1 MSYFLENEEVEKVEE
16 VKEQDGIA
24 SIEPLLDNRI
34 VRAIREMGFE
44 KLSPIQEQ
52 AIPYLLQGED
62 IIGQAQTGTGKT
74 AAFGIPAIQH
84 INPDVKKLQ
93 TIILCPT
100 RELAIQAAE
109 ELRKIAKYMHGIK
122 VLPVYG
128 GQDISRQIAGLR
140 GVQIIVGTPGRVMD
154 HMRRRT
160 IKLDLVNMVV
170 LDEADEMLNMGF
182 REDMELILG
191 QIPGE
196 HQTALFSATMPKP
209 ILEIT
214 DRFQKDAKIVKVAAK
229 ELTIPLVSQKF
240 YRVKNQDKD
249 AACVRLLEYYQPKLT
264 LIFCNTKKKVDE
276 LSDLLKEQ
284 GFQAEGL
291 HGDLSQAQRDA
302 VMKRFRNG
310 GTSIL
315 IATDVAARGID
326 VDDVEAVINYDI
338 PQDIEYYVHRIG
350 RTGRAGRKGRSFT
363 FANSREI
370 YKIREI
376 ERVCHTTITEK
387 KLPGAAKVLKA
398 KADKY
403 LNKAWELHEHEDI
416 ELMKSFLQRKMEE
429 EGCDALELAAAML
442 KLQVGDKGEE
452 IAADEYT
459 KRGNRFGDRGRSGRD
474 DGEGRSFGRGDGSL
488 AVKTGNAEDSAA
500 VTEIAETMAAPVSV
514 RTEDAAEMKTVRMEE
529 NGAAVTKRRL
539 TANTLGT
546 ERREK
551 RKRERNGKSRASV
564 TASPRENDL
573 NLMRKLVDLP
583 QKPQLCF
590 CGKSCIVREECIG
603 NNRKVCGMKTLKK
616 QIPYILLGATL
627 LLLLGLNIISQDH
640 WLDSDMAAEMI
651 FSRILSEEH
660 HIFSTTNWYYSTEF
674 RVLYTQL
681 IMGPLF
687 RICSNWHVIRTI
699 TNLVFYGL
707 MLASYYYFMKPL
719 KVSRGLTV
727 LSSCLLLLPFSETMM
742 THMQM
747 GNTYMSHVILVLWF
761 FGMYLRLCS
770 GEYHAKRKVSL
781 WIFYVLLAI
790 VCGMSGVRYLLA
802 LQCPLV
808 LTSFFYLLGGEE
820 FQSFRGEMT
829 KEHFQTLFSTD
840 RMRYFLYSLA
850 GAFFAVVGYGIN
862 VVFISHKYVFQT
874 YGATN
879 FIALYHGVLF
889 DRIQNAVGCLLMLF
903 GYIPDKGFLSLR
915 GVVTMAAFVLLGIYG
930 YVTVKSGKMQ
940 RVTGFRSLITL
951 FLKVSFVLNL
961 FVFIFTTSTMVPRYY
976 ITIFIFALPVLCFYL
991 EEEKMPFDRFAVA
1004 ALLTICLIL
1013 GTGKTVM
1020 SFLTVDKN
1028 ETKRPVAEFLAG
1040 NGYDFGFATY
1050 NNANIITE
1058 LTNGEV
1064 EIGNIGDPEHLEY
1077 FKWSSPMKYY
1087 EEGYHAGET
1096 FLLLTAEECAEYAEA
1111 PALNQ
1116 GEKVYEDGSY
1126 TVYVFDSTEDLMDCA
1141 VARQ

>member
-154 HMRRRT
+154 HMRRHT

-191 QIPGE
+191 QIPRE

-276 LSDLLKEQ
+276 LADLLKQQ

-291 HGDLSQAQRDA
+291 HGDLSQAQRDVA
-302 VMKRFRNG
+302 MNRFRNG
-310 GTSIL
+310 GASIL

-370 YKIREI
+370 GKIREI

-459 KRGNRFGDRGRSGRD
+459 KRGNRLGDRDRSVRGG
-474 DGEGRSFGRGDGSL
+474 GEGRSFGRGDG
-488 AVKTGNAEDSAA
+488 
-500 VTEIAETMAAPVSV
+500 
-514 RTEDAAEMKTVRMEE
+514 
-529 NGAAVTKRRL
+529 RRRF
-539 TANTLGT
+539 GRGDRD
-546 ERREK
+546 RREDGSTGSGEGRRRRRSDSREDGRKWNDRDRKNADHKPSADRAEREAKKRKKREEPGIGNSFPK
-551 RKRERNGKSRASV
+551 RKRS
-564 TASPRENDL
+564 
-573 NLMRKLVDLP
+573 
-583 QKPQLCF
+583 
-590 CGKSCIVREECIG
+590 
-603 NNRKVCGMKTLKK
+603 
-616 QIPYILLGATL
+616 
-627 LLLLGLNIISQDH
+627 
-640 WLDSDMAAEMI
+640 
-651 FSRILSEEH
+651 
-660 HIFSTTNWYYSTEF
+660 
-674 RVLYTQL
+674 
-681 IMGPLF
+681 
-687 RICSNWHVIRTI
+687 
-699 TNLVFYGL
+699 
-707 MLASYYYFMKPL
+707 
-719 KVSRGLTV
+719 
-727 LSSCLLLLPFSETMM
+727 
-742 THMQM
+742 
-747 GNTYMSHVILVLWF
+747 
-761 FGMYLRLCS
+761 
-770 GEYHAKRKVSL
+770 
-781 WIFYVLLAI
+781 
-790 VCGMSGVRYLLA
+790 
-802 LQCPLV
+802 
-808 LTSFFYLLGGEE
+808 
-820 FQSFRGEMT
+820 
-829 KEHFQTLFSTD
+829 
-840 RMRYFLYSLA
+840 
-850 GAFFAVVGYGIN
+850 
-862 VVFISHKYVFQT
+862 
-874 YGATN
+874 
-879 FIALYHGVLF
+879 
-889 DRIQNAVGCLLMLF
+889 
-903 GYIPDKGFLSLR
+903 
-915 GVVTMAAFVLLGIYG
+915 
-930 YVTVKSGKMQ
+930 
-940 RVTGFRSLITL
+940 
-951 FLKVSFVLNL
+951 
-961 FVFIFTTSTMVPRYY
+961 
-976 ITIFIFALPVLCFYL
+976 
-991 EEEKMPFDRFAVA
+991 
-1004 ALLTICLIL
+1004 
-1013 GTGKTVM
+1013 
-1020 SFLTVDKN
+1020 
-1028 ETKRPVAEFLAG
+1028 
-1040 NGYDFGFATY
+1040 
-1050 NNANIITE
+1050 
-1058 LTNGEV
+1058 
-1064 EIGNIGDPEHLEY
+1064 
-1077 FKWSSPMKYY
+1077 
-1087 EEGYHAGET
+1087 
-1096 FLLLTAEECAEYAEA
+1096 
-1111 PALNQ
+1111 
-1116 GEKVYEDGSY
+1116 
-1126 TVYVFDSTEDLMDCA
+1126 
-1141 VARQ
+1141 

>member
-214 DRFQKDAKIVKVAAK
+214 DRFQNDAKLVKVAAQ

-459 KRGNRFGDRGRSGRD
+459 KRGNRFGDRGRSGRGG
-474 DGEGRSFGRGDGSL
+474 GEGRSFGRGDGRRKL
-488 AVKTGNAEDSAA
+488 GRED
-500 VTEIAETMAAPVSV
+500 
-514 RTEDAAEMKTVRMEE
+514 
-529 NGAAVTKRRL
+529 G
-539 TANTLGT
+539 
-546 ERREK
+546 ERRRFGRGDRDHREDGSTGSGEGRRRRRSDSREDGRKWNDRDRKNADRKPSAERAEREAKKRKKREEPGIGNSFPK
-551 RKRERNGKSRASV
+551 RKRS
-564 TASPRENDL
+564 
-573 NLMRKLVDLP
+573 
-583 QKPQLCF
+583 
-590 CGKSCIVREECIG
+590 
-603 NNRKVCGMKTLKK
+603 
-616 QIPYILLGATL
+616 
-627 LLLLGLNIISQDH
+627 
-640 WLDSDMAAEMI
+640 
-651 FSRILSEEH
+651 
-660 HIFSTTNWYYSTEF
+660 
-674 RVLYTQL
+674 
-681 IMGPLF
+681 
-687 RICSNWHVIRTI
+687 
-699 TNLVFYGL
+699 
-707 MLASYYYFMKPL
+707 
-719 KVSRGLTV
+719 
-727 LSSCLLLLPFSETMM
+727 
-742 THMQM
+742 
-747 GNTYMSHVILVLWF
+747 
-761 FGMYLRLCS
+761 
-770 GEYHAKRKVSL
+770 
-781 WIFYVLLAI
+781 
-790 VCGMSGVRYLLA
+790 
-802 LQCPLV
+802 
-808 LTSFFYLLGGEE
+808 
-820 FQSFRGEMT
+820 
-829 KEHFQTLFSTD
+829 
-840 RMRYFLYSLA
+840 
-850 GAFFAVVGYGIN
+850 
-862 VVFISHKYVFQT
+862 
-874 YGATN
+874 
-879 FIALYHGVLF
+879 
-889 DRIQNAVGCLLMLF
+889 
-903 GYIPDKGFLSLR
+903 
-915 GVVTMAAFVLLGIYG
+915 
-930 YVTVKSGKMQ
+930 
-940 RVTGFRSLITL
+940 
-951 FLKVSFVLNL
+951 
-961 FVFIFTTSTMVPRYY
+961 
-976 ITIFIFALPVLCFYL
+976 
-991 EEEKMPFDRFAVA
+991 
-1004 ALLTICLIL
+1004 
-1013 GTGKTVM
+1013 
-1020 SFLTVDKN
+1020 
-1028 ETKRPVAEFLAG
+1028 
-1040 NGYDFGFATY
+1040 
-1050 NNANIITE
+1050 
-1058 LTNGEV
+1058 
-1064 EIGNIGDPEHLEY
+1064 
-1077 FKWSSPMKYY
+1077 
-1087 EEGYHAGET
+1087 
-1096 FLLLTAEECAEYAEA
+1096 
-1111 PALNQ
+1111 
-1116 GEKVYEDGSY
+1116 
-1126 TVYVFDSTEDLMDCA
+1126 
-1141 VARQ
+1141 

>member
-214 DRFQKDAKIVKVAAK
+214 DRFQNDAKLVKVAAQ

-442 KLQVGDKGEE
+442 KLQVGDKDEE

-459 KRGNRFGDRGRSGRD
+459 KRGNRFGDRGRSGRG
-474 DGEGRSFGRGDGSL
+474 DGEGRSFGRGDGRRRFGRGDRDRRDNGS
-488 AVKTGNAEDSAA
+488 TGSGEDRRRRRSDSREDGRKWNDRDRKNADRKLSA
-500 VTEIAETMAAPVSV
+500 ERAEREAKK
-514 RTEDAAEMKTVRMEE
+514 RKKREE
-529 NGAAVTKRRL
+529 PGIGNSFP
-539 TANTLGT
+539 
-546 ERREK
+546 K
-551 RKRERNGKSRASV
+551 RKRS
-564 TASPRENDL
+564 
-573 NLMRKLVDLP
+573 
-583 QKPQLCF
+583 
-590 CGKSCIVREECIG
+590 
-603 NNRKVCGMKTLKK
+603 
-616 QIPYILLGATL
+616 
-627 LLLLGLNIISQDH
+627 
-640 WLDSDMAAEMI
+640 
-651 FSRILSEEH
+651 
-660 HIFSTTNWYYSTEF
+660 
-674 RVLYTQL
+674 
-681 IMGPLF
+681 
-687 RICSNWHVIRTI
+687 
-699 TNLVFYGL
+699 
-707 MLASYYYFMKPL
+707 
-719 KVSRGLTV
+719 
-727 LSSCLLLLPFSETMM
+727 
-742 THMQM
+742 
-747 GNTYMSHVILVLWF
+747 
-761 FGMYLRLCS
+761 
-770 GEYHAKRKVSL
+770 
-781 WIFYVLLAI
+781 
-790 VCGMSGVRYLLA
+790 
-802 LQCPLV
+802 
-808 LTSFFYLLGGEE
+808 
-820 FQSFRGEMT
+820 
-829 KEHFQTLFSTD
+829 
-840 RMRYFLYSLA
+840 
-850 GAFFAVVGYGIN
+850 
-862 VVFISHKYVFQT
+862 
-874 YGATN
+874 
-879 FIALYHGVLF
+879 
-889 DRIQNAVGCLLMLF
+889 
-903 GYIPDKGFLSLR
+903 
-915 GVVTMAAFVLLGIYG
+915 
-930 YVTVKSGKMQ
+930 
-940 RVTGFRSLITL
+940 
-951 FLKVSFVLNL
+951 
-961 FVFIFTTSTMVPRYY
+961 
-976 ITIFIFALPVLCFYL
+976 
-991 EEEKMPFDRFAVA
+991 
-1004 ALLTICLIL
+1004 
-1013 GTGKTVM
+1013 
-1020 SFLTVDKN
+1020 
-1028 ETKRPVAEFLAG
+1028 
-1040 NGYDFGFATY
+1040 
-1050 NNANIITE
+1050 
-1058 LTNGEV
+1058 
-1064 EIGNIGDPEHLEY
+1064 
-1077 FKWSSPMKYY
+1077 
-1087 EEGYHAGET
+1087 
-1096 FLLLTAEECAEYAEA
+1096 
-1111 PALNQ
+1111 
-1116 GEKVYEDGSY
+1116 
-1126 TVYVFDSTEDLMDCA
+1126 
-1141 VARQ
+1141 

>member
-1 MSYFLENEEVEKVEE
+1 MSYFLENEEVNEEVEE

-24 SIEPLLDNRI
+24 TIEPLLDNRI

-154 HMRRRT
+154 HMRRHT

-214 DRFQKDAKIVKVAAK
+214 DRFQNDAKLVKVAAQ

-459 KRGNRFGDRGRSGRD
+459 KRGNRFVDRGRSGRG
-474 DGEGRSFGRGDGSL
+474 DGEGRSFSRGDGRRRF
-488 AVKTGNAEDSAA
+488 GRED
-500 VTEIAETMAAPVSV
+500 
-514 RTEDAAEMKTVRMEE
+514 
-529 NGAAVTKRRL
+529 G
-539 TANTLGT
+539 
-546 ERREK
+546 ERRRFVRGDRDRREDGSTGSGEGRRHRRSDSREDGRKWNDRDRKNADRKPSAERAEREAKKRKKWEEPGIGNSFPK
-551 RKRERNGKSRASV
+551 RKRS
-564 TASPRENDL
+564 
-573 NLMRKLVDLP
+573 
-583 QKPQLCF
+583 
-590 CGKSCIVREECIG
+590 
-603 NNRKVCGMKTLKK
+603 
-616 QIPYILLGATL
+616 
-627 LLLLGLNIISQDH
+627 
-640 WLDSDMAAEMI
+640 
-651 FSRILSEEH
+651 
-660 HIFSTTNWYYSTEF
+660 
-674 RVLYTQL
+674 
-681 IMGPLF
+681 
-687 RICSNWHVIRTI
+687 
-699 TNLVFYGL
+699 
-707 MLASYYYFMKPL
+707 
-719 KVSRGLTV
+719 
-727 LSSCLLLLPFSETMM
+727 
-742 THMQM
+742 
-747 GNTYMSHVILVLWF
+747 
-761 FGMYLRLCS
+761 
-770 GEYHAKRKVSL
+770 
-781 WIFYVLLAI
+781 
-790 VCGMSGVRYLLA
+790 
-802 LQCPLV
+802 
-808 LTSFFYLLGGEE
+808 
-820 FQSFRGEMT
+820 
-829 KEHFQTLFSTD
+829 
-840 RMRYFLYSLA
+840 
-850 GAFFAVVGYGIN
+850 
-862 VVFISHKYVFQT
+862 
-874 YGATN
+874 
-879 FIALYHGVLF
+879 
-889 DRIQNAVGCLLMLF
+889 
-903 GYIPDKGFLSLR
+903 
-915 GVVTMAAFVLLGIYG
+915 
-930 YVTVKSGKMQ
+930 
-940 RVTGFRSLITL
+940 
-951 FLKVSFVLNL
+951 
-961 FVFIFTTSTMVPRYY
+961 
-976 ITIFIFALPVLCFYL
+976 
-991 EEEKMPFDRFAVA
+991 
-1004 ALLTICLIL
+1004 
-1013 GTGKTVM
+1013 
-1020 SFLTVDKN
+1020 
-1028 ETKRPVAEFLAG
+1028 
-1040 NGYDFGFATY
+1040 
-1050 NNANIITE
+1050 
-1058 LTNGEV
+1058 
-1064 EIGNIGDPEHLEY
+1064 
-1077 FKWSSPMKYY
+1077 
-1087 EEGYHAGET
+1087 
-1096 FLLLTAEECAEYAEA
+1096 
-1111 PALNQ
+1111 
-1116 GEKVYEDGSY
+1116 
-1126 TVYVFDSTEDLMDCA
+1126 
-1141 VARQ
+1141 

>member
-1 MSYFLENEEVEKVEE
+1 VSYFLENEEVNEAVEE
-16 VKEQDGIA
+16 VKAQDGIA

-100 RELAIQAAE
+100 RELAIQAAA

-276 LSDLLKEQ
+276 LADLLKQQ

-291 HGDLSQAQRDA
+291 HGDLSQAQRDVA
-302 VMKRFRNG
+302 MNRFRNG
-310 GTSIL
+310 GASIL

-370 YKIREI
+370 GKIREI

-403 LNKAWELHEHEDI
+403 LNKAWELHEHEDV

-452 IAADEYT
+452 IAVDDYVQR
-459 KRGNRFGDRGRSGRD
+459 RGWFGEKGRFGRN
-474 DGEGRSFGRGDGSL
+474 DGEGRGFGRGDGRRRFSREDGDRRRFGRGDRDRRDDDNTVSGENRRHRRDENREDGRKWGGRDKK
-488 AVKTGNAEDSAA
+488 AADRKYSGDRAEREVK
-500 VTEIAETMAAPVSV
+500 
-514 RTEDAAEMKTVRMEE
+514 
-529 NGAAVTKRRL
+529 
-539 TANTLGT
+539 
-546 ERREK
+546 K
-551 RKRERNGKSRASV
+551 RKK
-564 TASPRENDL
+564 
-573 NLMRKLVDLP
+573 
-583 QKPQLCF
+583 
-590 CGKSCIVREECIG
+590 REEPGIG
-603 NNRKVCGMKTLKK
+603 NSFPKKKNLK
-616 QIPYILLGATL
+616 
-627 LLLLGLNIISQDH
+627 
-640 WLDSDMAAEMI
+640 
-651 FSRILSEEH
+651 
-660 HIFSTTNWYYSTEF
+660 
-674 RVLYTQL
+674 
-681 IMGPLF
+681 
-687 RICSNWHVIRTI
+687 
-699 TNLVFYGL
+699 
-707 MLASYYYFMKPL
+707 
-719 KVSRGLTV
+719 
-727 LSSCLLLLPFSETMM
+727 
-742 THMQM
+742 
-747 GNTYMSHVILVLWF
+747 
-761 FGMYLRLCS
+761 
-770 GEYHAKRKVSL
+770 
-781 WIFYVLLAI
+781 
-790 VCGMSGVRYLLA
+790 
-802 LQCPLV
+802 
-808 LTSFFYLLGGEE
+808 
-820 FQSFRGEMT
+820 
-829 KEHFQTLFSTD
+829 
-840 RMRYFLYSLA
+840 
-850 GAFFAVVGYGIN
+850 
-862 VVFISHKYVFQT
+862 
-874 YGATN
+874 
-879 FIALYHGVLF
+879 
-889 DRIQNAVGCLLMLF
+889 
-903 GYIPDKGFLSLR
+903 
-915 GVVTMAAFVLLGIYG
+915 
-930 YVTVKSGKMQ
+930 
-940 RVTGFRSLITL
+940 
-951 FLKVSFVLNL
+951 
-961 FVFIFTTSTMVPRYY
+961 
-976 ITIFIFALPVLCFYL
+976 
-991 EEEKMPFDRFAVA
+991 
-1004 ALLTICLIL
+1004 
-1013 GTGKTVM
+1013 
-1020 SFLTVDKN
+1020 
-1028 ETKRPVAEFLAG
+1028 
-1040 NGYDFGFATY
+1040 
-1050 NNANIITE
+1050 
-1058 LTNGEV
+1058 
-1064 EIGNIGDPEHLEY
+1064 
-1077 FKWSSPMKYY
+1077 
-1087 EEGYHAGET
+1087 
-1096 FLLLTAEECAEYAEA
+1096 
-1111 PALNQ
+1111 
-1116 GEKVYEDGSY
+1116 
-1126 TVYVFDSTEDLMDCA
+1126 
-1141 VARQ
+1141 

>member
-1 MSYFLENEEVEKVEE
+1 MSYFLENEEA
-16 VKEQDGIA
+16 VKEQEILQDETSVQQENEQDGIA

-214 DRFQKDAKIVKVAAK
+214 DRFQNDAKLVKVAAQ

-459 KRGNRFGDRGRSGRD
+459 KRGNRFGDRGRSGRG
-474 DGEGRSFGRGDGSL
+474 DGEGRSFGRGDGRRRF
-488 AVKTGNAEDSAA
+488 GRED
-500 VTEIAETMAAPVSV
+500 
-514 RTEDAAEMKTVRMEE
+514 
-529 NGAAVTKRRL
+529 G
-539 TANTLGT
+539 
-546 ERREK
+546 ERR
-551 RKRERNGKSRASV
+551 RFG
-564 TASPRENDL
+564 
-573 NLMRKLVDLP
+573 
-583 QKPQLCF
+583 
-590 CGKSCIVREECIG
+590 
-603 NNRKVCGMKTLKK
+603 
-616 QIPYILLGATL
+616 
-627 LLLLGLNIISQDH
+627 
-640 WLDSDMAAEMI
+640 
-651 FSRILSEEH
+651 
-660 HIFSTTNWYYSTEF
+660 
-674 RVLYTQL
+674 
-681 IMGPLF
+681 
-687 RICSNWHVIRTI
+687 
-699 TNLVFYGL
+699 
-707 MLASYYYFMKPL
+707 
-719 KVSRGLTV
+719 RG
-727 LSSCLLLLPFSETMM
+727 
-742 THMQM
+742 
-747 GNTYMSHVILVLWF
+747 
-761 FGMYLRLCS
+761 
-770 GEYHAKRKVSL
+770 
-781 WIFYVLLAI
+781 
-790 VCGMSGVRYLLA
+790 
-802 LQCPLV
+802 
-808 LTSFFYLLGGEE
+808 
-820 FQSFRGEMT
+820 
-829 KEHFQTLFSTD
+829 D
-840 RMRYFLYSLA
+840 R
-850 GAFFAVVGYGIN
+850 
-862 VVFISHKYVFQT
+862 
-874 YGATN
+874 
-879 FIALYHGVLF
+879 
-889 DRIQNAVGCLLMLF
+889 DR
-903 GYIPDKGFLSLR
+903 R
-915 GVVTMAAFVLLGIYG
+915 
-930 YVTVKSGKMQ
+930 
-940 RVTGFRSLITL
+940 
-951 FLKVSFVLNL
+951 
-961 FVFIFTTSTMVPRYY
+961 
-976 ITIFIFALPVLCFYL
+976 
-991 EEEKMPFDRFAVA
+991 
-1004 ALLTICLIL
+1004 
-1013 GTGKTVM
+1013 
-1020 SFLTVDKN
+1020 
-1028 ETKRPVAEFLAG
+1028 
-1040 NGYDFGFATY
+1040 
-1050 NNANIITE
+1050 
-1058 LTNGEV
+1058 
-1064 EIGNIGDPEHLEY
+1064 
-1077 FKWSSPMKYY
+1077 
-1087 EEGYHAGET
+1087 
-1096 FLLLTAEECAEYAEA
+1096 
-1111 PALNQ
+1111 
-1116 GEKVYEDGSY
+1116 EDGS
-1126 TVYVFDSTEDLMDCA
+1126 TGSGEGRRRRRSDSREDGRKWNDRDRKNA
-1141 VARQ
+1141 DRKPSAERAEREAKKRKKREEPGIGNSFPKRKQS

>member
-1 MSYFLENEEVEKVEE
+1 MSYFLENEEVNEAVEE
-16 VKEQDGIA
+16 VKAQDGIA

-154 HMRRRT
+154 HMRRHT

-249 AACVRLLEYYQPKLT
+249 AACVRLLEYYQPKRT

-276 LSDLLKEQ
+276 LADLLKQQ

-291 HGDLSQAQRDA
+291 HGDLSQAQRDVA
-302 VMKRFRNG
+302 MNRFRNG
-310 GTSIL
+310 GASIL

-370 YKIREI
+370 GKIREI

-403 LNKAWELHEHEDI
+403 LNKAWELHEHEDV

-429 EGCDALELAAAML
+429 EGCDALDLAAAML
-442 KLQVGDKGEE
+442 KYQVGDKGEE

-474 DGEGRSFGRGDGSL
+474 GGEGRSFGRGDGRRKFGREDGDRRRFGRSDRDRRDDGS
-488 AVKTGNAEDSAA
+488 TGSGEDRRRRRDENHEDGRKWGGRDRKAADRKYSGDRAEREAKK
-500 VTEIAETMAAPVSV
+500 
-514 RTEDAAEMKTVRMEE
+514 RKKREE
-529 NGAAVTKRRL
+529 PGIGNSFP
-539 TANTLGT
+539 
-546 ERREK
+546 K
-551 RKRERNGKSRASV
+551 RKRS
-564 TASPRENDL
+564 
-573 NLMRKLVDLP
+573 
-583 QKPQLCF
+583 
-590 CGKSCIVREECIG
+590 
-603 NNRKVCGMKTLKK
+603 
-616 QIPYILLGATL
+616 
-627 LLLLGLNIISQDH
+627 
-640 WLDSDMAAEMI
+640 
-651 FSRILSEEH
+651 
-660 HIFSTTNWYYSTEF
+660 
-674 RVLYTQL
+674 
-681 IMGPLF
+681 
-687 RICSNWHVIRTI
+687 
-699 TNLVFYGL
+699 
-707 MLASYYYFMKPL
+707 
-719 KVSRGLTV
+719 
-727 LSSCLLLLPFSETMM
+727 
-742 THMQM
+742 
-747 GNTYMSHVILVLWF
+747 
-761 FGMYLRLCS
+761 
-770 GEYHAKRKVSL
+770 
-781 WIFYVLLAI
+781 
-790 VCGMSGVRYLLA
+790 
-802 LQCPLV
+802 
-808 LTSFFYLLGGEE
+808 
-820 FQSFRGEMT
+820 
-829 KEHFQTLFSTD
+829 
-840 RMRYFLYSLA
+840 
-850 GAFFAVVGYGIN
+850 
-862 VVFISHKYVFQT
+862 
-874 YGATN
+874 
-879 FIALYHGVLF
+879 
-889 DRIQNAVGCLLMLF
+889 
-903 GYIPDKGFLSLR
+903 
-915 GVVTMAAFVLLGIYG
+915 
-930 YVTVKSGKMQ
+930 
-940 RVTGFRSLITL
+940 
-951 FLKVSFVLNL
+951 
-961 FVFIFTTSTMVPRYY
+961 
-976 ITIFIFALPVLCFYL
+976 
-991 EEEKMPFDRFAVA
+991 
-1004 ALLTICLIL
+1004 
-1013 GTGKTVM
+1013 
-1020 SFLTVDKN
+1020 
-1028 ETKRPVAEFLAG
+1028 
-1040 NGYDFGFATY
+1040 
-1050 NNANIITE
+1050 
-1058 LTNGEV
+1058 
-1064 EIGNIGDPEHLEY
+1064 
-1077 FKWSSPMKYY
+1077 
-1087 EEGYHAGET
+1087 
-1096 FLLLTAEECAEYAEA
+1096 
-1111 PALNQ
+1111 
-1116 GEKVYEDGSY
+1116 
-1126 TVYVFDSTEDLMDCA
+1126 
-1141 VARQ
+1141 

>member
-214 DRFQKDAKIVKVAAK
+214 DRFQNDAKLVKVAAQ

-474 DGEGRSFGRGDGSL
+474 DGEGRSFGRGDGRRRF
-488 AVKTGNAEDSAA
+488 GRED
-500 VTEIAETMAAPVSV
+500 
-514 RTEDAAEMKTVRMEE
+514 
-529 NGAAVTKRRL
+529 G
-539 TANTLGT
+539 
-546 ERREK
+546 ERRRFGRGDRDHREDGSTGSGEGRRRRRSDSREDGRKWNDRDRKNADRKPSAERAAKKRKKREEPGIGNSFPK
-551 RKRERNGKSRASV
+551 RKRS
-564 TASPRENDL
+564 
-573 NLMRKLVDLP
+573 
-583 QKPQLCF
+583 
-590 CGKSCIVREECIG
+590 
-603 NNRKVCGMKTLKK
+603 
-616 QIPYILLGATL
+616 
-627 LLLLGLNIISQDH
+627 
-640 WLDSDMAAEMI
+640 
-651 FSRILSEEH
+651 
-660 HIFSTTNWYYSTEF
+660 
-674 RVLYTQL
+674 
-681 IMGPLF
+681 
-687 RICSNWHVIRTI
+687 
-699 TNLVFYGL
+699 
-707 MLASYYYFMKPL
+707 
-719 KVSRGLTV
+719 
-727 LSSCLLLLPFSETMM
+727 
-742 THMQM
+742 
-747 GNTYMSHVILVLWF
+747 
-761 FGMYLRLCS
+761 
-770 GEYHAKRKVSL
+770 
-781 WIFYVLLAI
+781 
-790 VCGMSGVRYLLA
+790 
-802 LQCPLV
+802 
-808 LTSFFYLLGGEE
+808 
-820 FQSFRGEMT
+820 
-829 KEHFQTLFSTD
+829 
-840 RMRYFLYSLA
+840 
-850 GAFFAVVGYGIN
+850 
-862 VVFISHKYVFQT
+862 
-874 YGATN
+874 
-879 FIALYHGVLF
+879 
-889 DRIQNAVGCLLMLF
+889 
-903 GYIPDKGFLSLR
+903 
-915 GVVTMAAFVLLGIYG
+915 
-930 YVTVKSGKMQ
+930 
-940 RVTGFRSLITL
+940 
-951 FLKVSFVLNL
+951 
-961 FVFIFTTSTMVPRYY
+961 
-976 ITIFIFALPVLCFYL
+976 
-991 EEEKMPFDRFAVA
+991 
-1004 ALLTICLIL
+1004 
-1013 GTGKTVM
+1013 
-1020 SFLTVDKN
+1020 
-1028 ETKRPVAEFLAG
+1028 
-1040 NGYDFGFATY
+1040 
-1050 NNANIITE
+1050 
-1058 LTNGEV
+1058 
-1064 EIGNIGDPEHLEY
+1064 
-1077 FKWSSPMKYY
+1077 
-1087 EEGYHAGET
+1087 
-1096 FLLLTAEECAEYAEA
+1096 
-1111 PALNQ
+1111 
-1116 GEKVYEDGSY
+1116 
-1126 TVYVFDSTEDLMDCA
+1126 
-1141 VARQ
+1141 

>member
-154 HMRRRT
+154 HMRRHT

-214 DRFQKDAKIVKVAAK
+214 DRFQNDAKLVKVAAQ

-474 DGEGRSFGRGDGSL
+474 DGEGRSFGRGDGRRRFGRGDRDPREDGS
-488 AVKTGNAEDSAA
+488 TGSGEGRRRRRSDSREDGRKWNDRDRKNADRKPSA
-500 VTEIAETMAAPVSV
+500 ERAEREAKK
-514 RTEDAAEMKTVRMEE
+514 RKKREE
-529 NGAAVTKRRL
+529 PGIGNSFP
-539 TANTLGT
+539 
-546 ERREK
+546 K
-551 RKRERNGKSRASV
+551 RKRS
-564 TASPRENDL
+564 
-573 NLMRKLVDLP
+573 
-583 QKPQLCF
+583 
-590 CGKSCIVREECIG
+590 
-603 NNRKVCGMKTLKK
+603 
-616 QIPYILLGATL
+616 
-627 LLLLGLNIISQDH
+627 
-640 WLDSDMAAEMI
+640 
-651 FSRILSEEH
+651 
-660 HIFSTTNWYYSTEF
+660 
-674 RVLYTQL
+674 
-681 IMGPLF
+681 
-687 RICSNWHVIRTI
+687 
-699 TNLVFYGL
+699 
-707 MLASYYYFMKPL
+707 
-719 KVSRGLTV
+719 
-727 LSSCLLLLPFSETMM
+727 
-742 THMQM
+742 
-747 GNTYMSHVILVLWF
+747 
-761 FGMYLRLCS
+761 
-770 GEYHAKRKVSL
+770 
-781 WIFYVLLAI
+781 
-790 VCGMSGVRYLLA
+790 
-802 LQCPLV
+802 
-808 LTSFFYLLGGEE
+808 
-820 FQSFRGEMT
+820 
-829 KEHFQTLFSTD
+829 
-840 RMRYFLYSLA
+840 
-850 GAFFAVVGYGIN
+850 
-862 VVFISHKYVFQT
+862 
-874 YGATN
+874 
-879 FIALYHGVLF
+879 
-889 DRIQNAVGCLLMLF
+889 
-903 GYIPDKGFLSLR
+903 
-915 GVVTMAAFVLLGIYG
+915 
-930 YVTVKSGKMQ
+930 
-940 RVTGFRSLITL
+940 
-951 FLKVSFVLNL
+951 
-961 FVFIFTTSTMVPRYY
+961 
-976 ITIFIFALPVLCFYL
+976 
-991 EEEKMPFDRFAVA
+991 
-1004 ALLTICLIL
+1004 
-1013 GTGKTVM
+1013 
-1020 SFLTVDKN
+1020 
-1028 ETKRPVAEFLAG
+1028 
-1040 NGYDFGFATY
+1040 
-1050 NNANIITE
+1050 
-1058 LTNGEV
+1058 
-1064 EIGNIGDPEHLEY
+1064 
-1077 FKWSSPMKYY
+1077 
-1087 EEGYHAGET
+1087 
-1096 FLLLTAEECAEYAEA
+1096 
-1111 PALNQ
+1111 
-1116 GEKVYEDGSY
+1116 
-1126 TVYVFDSTEDLMDCA
+1126 
-1141 VARQ
+1141 

>member
-1 MSYFLENEEVEKVEE
+1 MENEEVNEAVEE
-16 VKEQDGIA
+16 VKAQDGIA

-100 RELAIQAAE
+100 RELAIQAAA

-276 LSDLLKEQ
+276 LADLLKQQ

-291 HGDLSQAQRDA
+291 HGDLSQAQRDVA
-302 VMKRFRNG
+302 MNRFRNG
-310 GTSIL
+310 GASIL

-370 YKIREI
+370 GKIREI

-403 LNKAWELHEHEDI
+403 LNKAWELHEHEDV

-452 IAADEYT
+452 IAVDDYVQR
-459 KRGNRFGDRGRSGRD
+459 RGRFGEKGRFGRN
-474 DGEGRSFGRGDGSL
+474 DGEGRGFGRGDGRRRFSREDGDRRRFGRGDRDRRDDDNTVSGENRRHRRDENREDGRKWGGRDKK
-488 AVKTGNAEDSAA
+488 AADRKYSGDRAEREVK
-500 VTEIAETMAAPVSV
+500 
-514 RTEDAAEMKTVRMEE
+514 
-529 NGAAVTKRRL
+529 
-539 TANTLGT
+539 
-546 ERREK
+546 K
-551 RKRERNGKSRASV
+551 RKK
-564 TASPRENDL
+564 
-573 NLMRKLVDLP
+573 
-583 QKPQLCF
+583 
-590 CGKSCIVREECIG
+590 REEPGIG
-603 NNRKVCGMKTLKK
+603 NSFPKK
-616 QIPYILLGATL
+616 K
-627 LLLLGLNIISQDH
+627 
-640 WLDSDMAAEMI
+640 
-651 FSRILSEEH
+651 ILS
-660 HIFSTTNWYYSTEF
+660 
-674 RVLYTQL
+674 R
-681 IMGPLF
+681 
-687 RICSNWHVIRTI
+687 
-699 TNLVFYGL
+699 
-707 MLASYYYFMKPL
+707 
-719 KVSRGLTV
+719 
-727 LSSCLLLLPFSETMM
+727 
-742 THMQM
+742 
-747 GNTYMSHVILVLWF
+747 
-761 FGMYLRLCS
+761 
-770 GEYHAKRKVSL
+770 
-781 WIFYVLLAI
+781 
-790 VCGMSGVRYLLA
+790 
-802 LQCPLV
+802 
-808 LTSFFYLLGGEE
+808 
-820 FQSFRGEMT
+820 
-829 KEHFQTLFSTD
+829 
-840 RMRYFLYSLA
+840 
-850 GAFFAVVGYGIN
+850 
-862 VVFISHKYVFQT
+862 
-874 YGATN
+874 
-879 FIALYHGVLF
+879 
-889 DRIQNAVGCLLMLF
+889 
-903 GYIPDKGFLSLR
+903 
-915 GVVTMAAFVLLGIYG
+915 
-930 YVTVKSGKMQ
+930 
-940 RVTGFRSLITL
+940 
-951 FLKVSFVLNL
+951 
-961 FVFIFTTSTMVPRYY
+961 
-976 ITIFIFALPVLCFYL
+976 
-991 EEEKMPFDRFAVA
+991 
-1004 ALLTICLIL
+1004 
-1013 GTGKTVM
+1013 
-1020 SFLTVDKN
+1020 
-1028 ETKRPVAEFLAG
+1028 
-1040 NGYDFGFATY
+1040 
-1050 NNANIITE
+1050 
-1058 LTNGEV
+1058 
-1064 EIGNIGDPEHLEY
+1064 
-1077 FKWSSPMKYY
+1077 
-1087 EEGYHAGET
+1087 
-1096 FLLLTAEECAEYAEA
+1096 
-1111 PALNQ
+1111 
-1116 GEKVYEDGSY
+1116 
-1126 TVYVFDSTEDLMDCA
+1126 
-1141 VARQ
+1141 

>member
-1 MSYFLENEEVEKVEE
+1 MSYFLENEEVNEEVEE

-214 DRFQKDAKIVKVAAK
+214 DRFQNDAKLVKVAAQ

-459 KRGNRFGDRGRSGRD
+459 KRGNRFGDRGRSGRG
-474 DGEGRSFGRGDGSL
+474 DGEGRSFGRGDGRRRF
-488 AVKTGNAEDSAA
+488 GRED
-500 VTEIAETMAAPVSV
+500 
-514 RTEDAAEMKTVRMEE
+514 
-529 NGAAVTKRRL
+529 G
-539 TANTLGT
+539 
-546 ERREK
+546 ERRRFGRGDRDHREDGSAGSGEGRRRRRSDSREDGRKWNDRDRKTADRKPSAERAEREAKKRKKREEPGIGNSFPK
-551 RKRERNGKSRASV
+551 RKRS
-564 TASPRENDL
+564 
-573 NLMRKLVDLP
+573 
-583 QKPQLCF
+583 
-590 CGKSCIVREECIG
+590 
-603 NNRKVCGMKTLKK
+603 
-616 QIPYILLGATL
+616 
-627 LLLLGLNIISQDH
+627 
-640 WLDSDMAAEMI
+640 
-651 FSRILSEEH
+651 
-660 HIFSTTNWYYSTEF
+660 
-674 RVLYTQL
+674 
-681 IMGPLF
+681 
-687 RICSNWHVIRTI
+687 
-699 TNLVFYGL
+699 
-707 MLASYYYFMKPL
+707 
-719 KVSRGLTV
+719 
-727 LSSCLLLLPFSETMM
+727 
-742 THMQM
+742 
-747 GNTYMSHVILVLWF
+747 
-761 FGMYLRLCS
+761 
-770 GEYHAKRKVSL
+770 
-781 WIFYVLLAI
+781 
-790 VCGMSGVRYLLA
+790 
-802 LQCPLV
+802 
-808 LTSFFYLLGGEE
+808 
-820 FQSFRGEMT
+820 
-829 KEHFQTLFSTD
+829 
-840 RMRYFLYSLA
+840 
-850 GAFFAVVGYGIN
+850 
-862 VVFISHKYVFQT
+862 
-874 YGATN
+874 
-879 FIALYHGVLF
+879 
-889 DRIQNAVGCLLMLF
+889 
-903 GYIPDKGFLSLR
+903 
-915 GVVTMAAFVLLGIYG
+915 
-930 YVTVKSGKMQ
+930 
-940 RVTGFRSLITL
+940 
-951 FLKVSFVLNL
+951 
-961 FVFIFTTSTMVPRYY
+961 
-976 ITIFIFALPVLCFYL
+976 
-991 EEEKMPFDRFAVA
+991 
-1004 ALLTICLIL
+1004 
-1013 GTGKTVM
+1013 
-1020 SFLTVDKN
+1020 
-1028 ETKRPVAEFLAG
+1028 
-1040 NGYDFGFATY
+1040 
-1050 NNANIITE
+1050 
-1058 LTNGEV
+1058 
-1064 EIGNIGDPEHLEY
+1064 
-1077 FKWSSPMKYY
+1077 
-1087 EEGYHAGET
+1087 
-1096 FLLLTAEECAEYAEA
+1096 
-1111 PALNQ
+1111 
-1116 GEKVYEDGSY
+1116 
-1126 TVYVFDSTEDLMDCA
+1126 
-1141 VARQ
+1141 

>member
-154 HMRRRT
+154 HMRRHT

-276 LSDLLKEQ
+276 LADLLKQQ

-291 HGDLSQAQRDA
+291 HGDLSQAQRDVA
-302 VMKRFRNG
+302 MNRFRNG
-310 GTSIL
+310 GASIL

-403 LNKAWELHEHEDI
+403 LNNAWELHEHEDI

-442 KLQVGDKGEE
+442 KYQVGDKGEE
-452 IAADEYT
+452 IAADEYAQR
-459 KRGNRFGDRGRSGRD
+459 RGRFGERGRFGRGGDEGRNFGRRGGRRRDNGRD
-474 DGEGRSFGRGDGSL
+474 DEEHRERRRFGRGDG
-488 AVKTGNAEDSAA
+488 AGREDSRDGENSRFGRSDRKRSGRDKK
-500 VTEIAETMAAPVSV
+500 TAERKLTGD
-514 RTEDAAEMKTVRMEE
+514 REE
-529 NGAAVTKRRL
+529 RERKKRKKKEEPGIG
-539 TANTLGT
+539 NSFP
-546 ERREK
+546 K
-551 RKRERNGKSRASV
+551 RKR
-564 TASPRENDL
+564 
-573 NLMRKLVDLP
+573 
-583 QKPQLCF
+583 
-590 CGKSCIVREECIG
+590 
-603 NNRKVCGMKTLKK
+603 
-616 QIPYILLGATL
+616 
-627 LLLLGLNIISQDH
+627 
-640 WLDSDMAAEMI
+640 
-651 FSRILSEEH
+651 
-660 HIFSTTNWYYSTEF
+660 
-674 RVLYTQL
+674 
-681 IMGPLF
+681 
-687 RICSNWHVIRTI
+687 
-699 TNLVFYGL
+699 
-707 MLASYYYFMKPL
+707 
-719 KVSRGLTV
+719 
-727 LSSCLLLLPFSETMM
+727 
-742 THMQM
+742 
-747 GNTYMSHVILVLWF
+747 
-761 FGMYLRLCS
+761 
-770 GEYHAKRKVSL
+770 
-781 WIFYVLLAI
+781 
-790 VCGMSGVRYLLA
+790 
-802 LQCPLV
+802 
-808 LTSFFYLLGGEE
+808 
-820 FQSFRGEMT
+820 
-829 KEHFQTLFSTD
+829 
-840 RMRYFLYSLA
+840 
-850 GAFFAVVGYGIN
+850 
-862 VVFISHKYVFQT
+862 
-874 YGATN
+874 
-879 FIALYHGVLF
+879 
-889 DRIQNAVGCLLMLF
+889 
-903 GYIPDKGFLSLR
+903 
-915 GVVTMAAFVLLGIYG
+915 
-930 YVTVKSGKMQ
+930 
-940 RVTGFRSLITL
+940 
-951 FLKVSFVLNL
+951 
-961 FVFIFTTSTMVPRYY
+961 
-976 ITIFIFALPVLCFYL
+976 
-991 EEEKMPFDRFAVA
+991 
-1004 ALLTICLIL
+1004 
-1013 GTGKTVM
+1013 
-1020 SFLTVDKN
+1020 
-1028 ETKRPVAEFLAG
+1028 
-1040 NGYDFGFATY
+1040 
-1050 NNANIITE
+1050 
-1058 LTNGEV
+1058 
-1064 EIGNIGDPEHLEY
+1064 
-1077 FKWSSPMKYY
+1077 
-1087 EEGYHAGET
+1087 
-1096 FLLLTAEECAEYAEA
+1096 
-1111 PALNQ
+1111 
-1116 GEKVYEDGSY
+1116 
-1126 TVYVFDSTEDLMDCA
+1126 
-1141 VARQ
+1141 